1 MQHKLQTISERFSI
15 KGNFISAK
23 PFGKGHINDTYL
35 ITTSAAK
42 YVLQRINHNIFK
54 EVEKM
59 NQNIIKALE
68 HFNEKQKI
76 AKDIRFR
83 EIKIILS
90 KKDQNHFKDK
100 DGNYWRMM
108 NFISGSFSFDVAEKP
123 EMAYEAAKAF
133 GYFQKNLI
141 ELNPD
146 DFFPVIPDFHN
157 LEMRMNWFNKVL
169 ENNSEGRNQ
178 LATDEIE
185 FVQKHEHLSQKL
197 NLLLKTGRIPQR
209 VTHNDTKINNV
220 LLDKET
226 LKGIAVID
234 LDTIMPG
241 TVLFDFGDMVRTFT
255 SPAEEDET
263 NLSKVVLRLEIFE
276 ALTKGYLSEL
286 KDVLTLPEI
295 DNLVFGGKIMTFMI
309 GLRFLTDFLE
319 GDVYYKTARPNHNLD
334 RCRTQFKLLSEIEK
348 NEAAMNSIINLI

>member
-1 MQHKLQTISERFSI
+1 MQHKLQTISEKFLI
-15 KGNFISAK
+15 KGNFISAN
-23 PFGKGHINDTYL
+23 PFGSGHINDTYL
-35 ITTSAAK
+35 ITTSAEK
-42 YVLQRINHNIFK
+42 YILQRINHHIFK

-76 AKDIRFR
+76 SKDIRFR
-83 EIKIILS
+83 ELKIILS
-90 KKDQNHFKDK
+90 KNGHNHFKDE

-108 NFISGSFSFDVAEKP
+108 NFVSGSVSFDVAKKP

-133 GYFQKNLI
+133 GYFRRNLI
-141 ELNPD
+141 DVDPD
-146 DFFPVIPDFHN
+146 DFYPVIPDFHN
-157 LEMRMNWFNKVL
+157 LEMRMSWFHKVL
-169 ENNSEGRNQ
+169 ETNSESRNQ
-178 LATDEIE
+178 FAENEIE
-185 FVQKHEHLSQKL
+185 FVLSREHLSKKL
-197 NLLLKTGRIPQR
+197 SLLLKSGRIPIR

-220 LLDKET
+220 LLDKDT

-241 TVLFDFGDMVRTFT
+241 TVLFDFGDMVRTFI

-263 NLSKVVLRLEIFE
+263 DLSKVVLRLDIFE
-276 ALTKGYLSEL
+276 SLAKGYLLEL
-286 KDVLTLPEI
+286 QHLITYTERDH
-295 DNLVFGGKIMTFMI
+295 LVFGGKIMTYMI

-334 RCRTQFKLLSEIEK
+334 RCRTQFRLLSEIEK
-348 NEAAMNSIINLI
+348 NETAMNSIIDQI